1 MNPNSIDAG
10 LLRFCLEHSDGGN
23 LTETQLP
30 QRDEA
35 DYKWLRAALN
45 DLQTDADRMK
55 KLVEMLKSSES
66 SETDKATALEELQY
80 LIEDLDNA
88 NDLYKIGGFE
98 PVLALMNDK
107 DSANLRYWAAWAVAT
122 AVQNNPSSQAQAMEK
137 GALAQI
143 LLLLQ
148 NETEDRVLSKAV
160 PALSGLI
167 RDHPKAVEA
176 FLKANGLRLLAY
188 LLTSTKGDQLSA
200 ATKMKVVFLFAYLC
214 RVVPL
219 VRHAV
224 REYSLIKPL
233 ADMVA
238 RSDSA
243 DLREKALACLLEAT
257 KDTGLNVEACREL
270 GLPET
275 LKDRIAST
283 KGDEDKQTEH
293 DLCLALNEQLSSQ
306 AQRTD
311 K

>member
-1 MNPNSIDAG
+1 
-10 LLRFCLEHSDGGN
+10 
-23 LTETQLP
+23 
-30 QRDEA
+30 
-35 DYKWLRAALN
+35 
-45 DLQTDADRMK
+45 
-55 KLVEMLKSSES
+55 
-66 SETDKATALEELQY
+66 
-80 LIEDLDNA
+80 
-88 NDLYKIGGFE
+88 
-98 PVLALMNDK
+98 
-107 DSANLRYWAAWAVAT
+107 VAT

-270 GLPET
+270 GLPEVSLSRACVVSCRAGWVRRRRAHALHSST
-275 LKDRIAST
+275 DAQGPDSEYQGRRRQADRARPVPRPERAAFQPGPANGQVKCGENTTIILNHPPP
-283 KGDEDKQTEH
+283 KQTQRVVDSH
-293 DLCLALNEQLSSQ
+293 DSQTNLYSLDSVPDTAHRQLAHAPPHDTHTSPRACQ
-306 AQRTD
+306 
-311 K
+311 

>member
-1 MNPNSIDAG
+1 
-10 LLRFCLEHSDGGN
+10 
-23 LTETQLP
+23 
-30 QRDEA
+30 
-35 DYKWLRAALN
+35 
-45 DLQTDADRMK
+45 
-55 KLVEMLKSSES
+55 
-66 SETDKATALEELQY
+66 
-80 LIEDLDNA
+80 
-88 NDLYKIGGFE
+88 
-98 PVLALMNDK
+98 MNDK

-270 GLPET
+270 GLPEVSLRLRVVCVGRVVSDGQEEGLT
-275 LKDRIAST
+275 RCITST
-283 KGDEDKQTEH
+283 DAQGPDSEYQGRRR
-293 DLCLALNEQLSSQ
+293 Q
-306 AQRTD
+306 ADGARPVPRPERAAFQPGPANGPV

>member
-1 MNPNSIDAG
+1 
-10 LLRFCLEHSDGGN
+10 
-23 LTETQLP
+23 
-30 QRDEA
+30 
-35 DYKWLRAALN
+35 
-45 DLQTDADRMK
+45 
-55 KLVEMLKSSES
+55 
-66 SETDKATALEELQY
+66 
-80 LIEDLDNA
+80 
-88 NDLYKIGGFE
+88 
-98 PVLALMNDK
+98 MNDK
-107 DSANLRYWAAWAVAT
+107 DSANLRYWAAWVVAT

-270 GLPET
+270 GLPEVS
-275 LKDRIAST
+275 LRLRVVSCRA
-283 KGDEDKQTEH
+283 GWAGRRRAH
-293 DLCLALNEQLSSQ
+293 ALLSSTDAQGPDSEHQGRRRQ
-306 AQRTD
+306 ADGARPVPRPERAAFQPGPANGQV

>member
-1 MNPNSIDAG
+1 
-10 LLRFCLEHSDGGN
+10 
-23 LTETQLP
+23 
-30 QRDEA
+30 
-35 DYKWLRAALN
+35 
-45 DLQTDADRMK
+45 
-55 KLVEMLKSSES
+55 
-66 SETDKATALEELQY
+66 
-80 LIEDLDNA
+80 
-88 NDLYKIGGFE
+88 
-98 PVLALMNDK
+98 MNDK

-270 GLPET
+270 GLPEVSLRLRVVCRMCLVSCWMEQEEELTRCILLQT

-293 DLCLALNEQLSSQ
+293 DLCLTLNEQLSSQ